1 MNTHRSGRLLWL
13 GVIASGVAAHYGG
26 KAYSRVKNA
35 ELAAKTAAYQERL
48 AGRAPPLADAADAE
62 SPAAPDAPAAPAA
75 AAAAASVKKAPLDI
89 DVFADE
95 RRREAAAGGALST
108 AGVVVGSAA
117 AVAFAFNAFSKNAA
131 PNKLMH
137 MRIVMQGLAVGGLAA
152 LAVKETVWDTRQE
165 RS

>member
-35 ELAAKTAAYQERL
+35 ELSAKTAAYQERL
-48 AGRAPPLADAADAE
+48 AGSAPPPADAADAE
-62 SPAAPDAPAAPAA
+62 SPAAAAAAAAPAA
-75 AAAAASVKKAPLDI
+75 AADAAGQKTPLAI
-89 DVFADE
+89 DVFANE
-95 RRREAAAGGALST
+95 RRREEAAGGALST

-152 LAVKETVWDTRQE
+152 LAVKETVWDARQE